1 MRSTTNRLRRRA
13 AVAALCALV
22 GAAPAA
28 AQTVAGQGLTGD
40 WGGARTDL
48 AQNGLALRGDV
59 TGFFQGLVTG
69 DGPSAWDA
77 SGRYDVFADVD
88 FGKMGLVKG
97 LGFHVHGEGRFGDS
111 RPAFGGQLWPAN
123 VGGTL
128 PLGGESF
135 AATSL
140 YFTQT
145 IGKRTVLMAGKINA
159 VDLLAGDP
167 IFGGWGTQRFM
178 MFPFVAPPS
187 GVVPPTIMGGILVH
201 KGTPISL
208 TVMVFDPEDRTRDY
222 FPGDLF
228 ATGVNISVG
237 ATWDGN
243 IAGRKSSI
251 GVTSTVST
259 KRGTNLEDV
268 LLPPGL
274 VTDDVKGSYNIA
286 LQVTHRLAE
295 SSQVKG
301 KGLDAVVK
309 VAIADGNPNPIQSS
323 LVIGIAGHGM
333 IPGRPYDS
341 FGLGGFMY
349 DMSNALQQSLD
360 PVFDFNDEQ
369 GIEGWYSL
377 GLTPWFKLTA
387 SIQFVNP
394 ATGDRDP
401 AVIGGLRGN
410 LVF

>member
-1 MRSTTNRLRRRA
+1 
-13 AVAALCALV
+13 
-22 GAAPAA
+22 
-28 AQTVAGQGLTGD
+28 
-40 WGGARTDL
+40 
-48 AQNGLALRGDV
+48 
-59 TGFFQGLVTG
+59 
-69 DGPSAWDA
+69 
-77 SGRYDVFADVD
+77 
-88 FGKMGLVKG
+88 
-97 LGFHVHGEGRFGDS
+97 
-111 RPAFGGQLWPAN
+111 
-123 VGGTL
+123 
-128 PLGGESF
+128 
-135 AATSL
+135 
-140 YFTQT
+140 
-145 IGKRTVLMAGKINA
+145 
-159 VDLLAGDP
+159 
-167 IFGGWGTQRFM
+167 
-178 MFPFVAPPS
+178 
-187 GVVPPTIMGGILVH
+187 VVPPTIMGGILVH

-237 ATWDGN
+237 ATWDGT

-259 KRGTNLEDV
+259 KRGADLEDV

-274 VTDDVKGSYNIA
+274 VTDDVQGSYNIA

-295 SSQVKG
+295 SRQVKG

-323 LVIGIAGHGM
+323 LVVGIAGHGM
-333 IPGRPYDS
+333 IPGRPNDS
-341 FGLGGFMY
+341 FGVGGFMY
-349 DMSNALQQSLD
+349 DMSNALQDSLN

-387 SIQFVNP
+387 NIQFVNP
-394 ATGDRDP
+394 ASGDRDP
-401 AVIGGLRGN
+401 ALIGGLRGN